1 MEMSEEEESSQV
13 PKKVSPEETEPAK
26 PEKTGL
32 FGEPIE
38 DVETSK
44 PVCPVPPEHVKLFEE
59 CCDKYQKGE
68 MSDIE
73 VMENVITTLKKIKKE
88 E

>member
-1 MEMSEEEESSQV
+1 MSEESPEEEVSQV
-13 PKKVSPEETEPAK
+13 PEKASQEETELAK
-26 PEKTGL
+26 KTGL

-38 DVETSK
+38 DAETSK
-44 PVCPVPPEHVKLFEE
+44 PVCPAPPEHVKLFEE
-59 CCDKYQKGE
+59 CCDKYRKGQ

-73 VMENVITTLKKIKKE
+73 VMETVIGTLKKIKKE